1 MSDMSLPADLPLFTL
16 DRSGLVASWNPAC
29 ADRTGLGAAEVL
41 HTRRHW
47 RAFFHTPRPLPADLL
62 LYGDEAGLEKAYKA
76 TLKRHENGSVSC
88 ILRIDRALDGETT
101 LWTQAGLLRDE
112 KGEISGAW
120 QMFQTIG
127 LAQFTVTSPIVQTLI
142 EKFPLPVAL
151 VLQSRIQVTN
161 RAYASLTGYDSPE
174 AMIGLPVGT
183 FIDEADKV
191 RFLELNANNHAGLK
205 PDSVYRWRYRVHDRI
220 RYVEG
225 RPVVFPWGNDTA
237 LISTMVDVTD
247 AVLKEQEL
255 EDERAR
261 LEKENAHLL
270 EKLSRQDAIFLG
282 DSPAMRKTMSLAVQ
296 MGKTDTNLV
305 ILGETGTGKSLL
317 ARVIHDVSPRR
328 DHPFVMVNCAAI
340 PEQLLESEFFGY
352 ARGAFTGAA
361 GDRQGFLGAAH
372 RGTLFL
378 DEVGELHPAMQ
389 AKLLHAVESKRYTP
403 VGGTRPLDGDVRL
416 ICATNRDLVQMVRDG
431 ALRED
436 FFYRIFVVDIPV
448 PPLRDRKEDLPKLIE
463 FFFAKFS
470 PLDAKVRIPEELIR
484 LFLRYDW
491 PGNVRE
497 LQNVILRY
505 LATGQV
511 QFIAPLESGEATR
524 ATAPGTPHTA
534 GTGGANLLPHLS
546 SAVSPHGRAAGD
558 RPDKDPEDG
567 ADTDADIV
575 SLKDALERAE
585 RDHILK
591 SLRLCHGNKV
601 RAAQRLGVKLRTFHR
616 RCGRLGIVRRLPPEA
631 LPPGGALSPEDT
643 PPPGDIPSGR
653 SV

>member
-1 MSDMSLPADLPLFTL
+1 MRAPFLPPDLPAFTL
-16 DRSGLVASWNPAC
+16 DRSGLVAAWTPAC
-29 ADRTGLGAAEVL
+29 ERLTGVRAAAML
-41 HTRRHW
+41 HTRRQW
-47 RAFFHTPRPLPADLL
+47 RAFYHTPRPLLADLL
-62 LYGDEAGLEKAYKA
+62 LCGDEAGLEQTYKA
-76 TLKRHENGSVSC
+76 TLKRHGDGAASC
-88 ILRIDRALDGETT
+88 ILRVERTLDGETT

-112 KGEISGAW
+112 GGGVTGAY
-120 QMFQTIG
+120 QVFQIAG
-127 LAQFTVTSPIVQTLI
+127 LAQFTATSPIVQTLI

-161 RAYASLTGYDSPE
+161 MAYARLTGYDSPE

-183 FIDEADKV
+183 FIDEADKA

-205 PDSVYRWRYRVHDRI
+205 PNAVYRWRYRVHGKI
-220 RYVEG
+220 RHVEG

-247 AVLKEQEL
+247 TVRKEREL

-261 LEKENAHLL
+261 LEKENAQLL
-270 EKLSRQDAIFLG
+270 EKLSKQDEIFLG
-282 DSPAMRKTMSLAVQ
+282 DSPAMHRTMTLALQ

-328 DHPFVMVNCAAI
+328 DQSFVMVNCAAI
-340 PEQLLESEFFGY
+340 PEPLLESEFFGHT
-352 ARGAFTGAA
+352 RGAFTGATDA
-361 GDRQGFLGAAH
+361 RRGLLGAAH

-378 DEVGELHPAMQ
+378 DEVAELNPAMQ
-389 AKLLHAVESKRYTP
+389 AKLLHAIESKQYTP
-403 VGGTRPLDGDVRL
+403 VGGTRPLAGDVRL

-431 ALRED
+431 TLRED

-448 PPLRDRKEDLPKLIE
+448 PPLRERREDLPKLIE

-470 PLDAKVRIPEELIR
+470 PLDADIRIPPELVR

-511 QFIAPLESGEATR
+511 QFIAPLDAR
-524 ATAPGTPHTA
+524 PYPGP
-534 GTGGANLLPHLS
+534 GRSLLP
-546 SAVSPHGRAAGD
+546 SAAFSASGDGDPARADPERQAAG
-558 RPDKDPEDG
+558 PGEENVPL
-567 ADTDADIV
+567 
-575 SLKDALERAE
+575 SLQEALDRAE
-585 RDHILK
+585 REHILRVLK
-591 SLRLCHGNKV
+591 QCNGNKV

-631 LPPGGALSPEDT
+631 MPPAETEDA
-643 PPPGDIPSGR
+643 
-653 SV
+653 